1 MTQREITKPTLL
13 LNEKGDLLQPGYAK
27 EMLYLYNRE
36 RAAGRPFGL
45 KEWDFYQL
53 AIGEWV
59 LQMTVGHVS
68 YMANFS
74 ANLISLTTGER
85 FRFNRMRPL
94 PMRSMDMPLHPNR
107 PNRLYVKGKGF
118 SISFDTE
125 EKYRTLRLKA
135 ENGNSPVDIEMT
147 LPHRAGDEAMVIAT
161 PFEKTGQFYLNC
173 KEHFY
178 GVKGYARFGNLVMEA
193 HGEET
198 ALLDWGRGVWPFH
211 HEWFWGCGAGQT
223 DGGRFGF
230 NIGWGFGNLEYATE
244 NMFFWN
250 GKAYKLG
257 MIIAERD
264 ANDYMAPWHFT
275 SDDGSFDLTMSPVF
289 DNDTSTKLAFVNN
302 HCHQVFGRYNGTAV
316 LPDGKTIWVENLL
329 AFCEHA
335 VNNW

>member
-13 LNEKGDLLQPGYAK
+13 LNEKGGLLQPGYAK
-27 EMLYLYNRE
+27 EMLYLYNRQ

-68 YMANFS
+68 YMTNFS

-85 FRFNRMRPL
+85 FCFNHMRPL
-94 PMRSMDMPLHPNR
+94 PMRSMDIPLHPNR
-107 PNRLYVKGKGF
+107 PNRLCAKGKGF

-125 EKYRTLRLKA
+125 EKYRTLSLKA
-135 ENGNSPVDIEMT
+135 ENGNCPVDIEMT
-147 LPHRAGDEAMVIAT
+147 LPHRAGDEVMVIAT
-161 PFEKTGQFYLNC
+161 PFEKPEQFYLNC

-178 GVKGYARFGNLVMEA
+178 GVKGYARFGNLVVEA
-193 HGEET
+193 YGEET

-211 HEWFWGCGAGQT
+211 QEWFWGCGAGQT
-223 DGGRFGF
+223 GGGRFGF

-264 ANDYMAPWHFT
+264 ENDYMAPWHFT
-275 SDDGSFDLTMSPVF
+275 SDDGSFDLTLSPVF
-289 DNDTSTKLAFVNN
+289 DNDTSTKFAFVNN
-302 HCHQVFGRYNGTAV
+302 RCHQVFGRYNGTAV
-316 LPDGKTIWVENLL
+316 LPDGKTIRVENLL